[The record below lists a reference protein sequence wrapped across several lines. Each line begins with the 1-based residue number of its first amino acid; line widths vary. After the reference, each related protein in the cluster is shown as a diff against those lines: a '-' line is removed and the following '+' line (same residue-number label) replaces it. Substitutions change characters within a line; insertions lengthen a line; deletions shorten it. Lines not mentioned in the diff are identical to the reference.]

1 MKKDEKVNEIMFIE
15 RSMGNEIYEPLGN
28 LRKTHFSTDLT
39 PKLADQEVVVAG
51 WVSRVRKLGAMIF
64 MVLQDKYG
72 QVQVT
77 AKKGVVS
84 DELFEKMKSIGHQW
98 SVIIRGS
105 LKAFAKAPHG
115 VELIPIEI
123 RIMNSAVEQLPLD
136 MTGKTMSDLD
146 TRLNHRALDLRHP
159 RNLAIF
165 HIQSVLLEETRNFL
179 ISEHFTEIITPKI
192 IGSATE
198 GGTELFPIKYFD
210 RDAYL
215 SQSAQLYKER
225 LCSVYERVFE
235 IGPCFRAEKSFTNR
249 HLCEIYQI
257 DMEMGFADYT
267 DVLKMVERMVVH
279 VLTKIKERCSE
290 DLKKLNQWEK
300 FEIPELPL
308 PRYTYEDILKMLDEK
323 LGIKIEFGKDISTE
337 AYRKLDSLLPGYYFI
352 IKWPMESKPFY
363 IHYDPENPTLSH
375 GFDLQKGWLEL
386 ASGGTRVH
394 ERDLLE
400 KNLREKGLNPD
411 SFKSHLQAFEYGMPP
426 HAGLGMG
433 VARWLQIITGVD
445 QIKECVMYPRTPD
458 RLDP

>member
-1 MKKDEKVNEIMFIE
+1 MVNEV
-15 RSMGNEIYEPLGN
+15 YESLGD
-28 LRKTHFSTDLT
+28 LRKTHYSKDLN
-39 PKLADQEVVVAG
+39 PELAGQEVMVGG
-51 WVSRVRKLGAMIF
+51 WAFRVRKLGAMTF

-72 QVQVT
+72 QFQVT

-84 DELFEKMKSIGHQW
+84 DEIFEKMQTIGHQW
-98 SVIIRGS
+98 CLLIRGEV
-105 LKAFAKAPHG
+105 KAFAKAPQG
-115 VELIPIEI
+115 VELIPREI
-123 RIMNSAVEQLPLD
+123 TIMNSAVEQLPVD

-146 TRLNHRALDLRHP
+146 TRLNHRSLDLRHP

-165 HIQSVLLEETRNFL
+165 RIHSVLLQETRNFL
-179 ISEHFTEIITPKI
+179 ATNDFTEIITPKI
-192 IGSATE
+192 IASATE

-235 IGPCFRAEKSFTNR
+235 IGPCYRAEKSFTNR

-257 DMEMGFADYT
+257 DMEIGFADYR
-267 DVLKMVERMVVH
+267 DVLEVTEKMVVH
-279 VLTKIKERCSE
+279 VLTAIKNQCEE
-290 DLKKLNQWEK
+290 DLKILGKWDD
-300 FEIPELPL
+300 FEIPTLPL
-308 PRYTYEDILKMLDEK
+308 PRYTYEDILQMLKEK
-323 LGIKIEFGKDISTE
+323 TDLSIEFGEDISTE
-337 AYRKLDSLLPGYYFI
+337 AYRQLNDILPGYYYI

-363 IHYDPENPTLSH
+363 IHFDPSNPKLSE

-394 ERDLLE
+394 EFDLLK
-400 KNLREKGLNPD
+400 KNLEEKGLNPQD
-411 SFKSHLQAFEYGMPP
+411 FQSHLQAFEYGMPP
-426 HAGLGMG
+426 HAGLGLG

>member
-1 MKKDEKVNEIMFIE
+1 MENVV
-15 RSMGNEIYEPLGN
+15 YETLGD
-28 LRKTHFSTDLT
+28 LRKTHYSTDLT
-39 PKLADQEVVVAG
+39 SKLADQEVVVAG
-51 WVSRVRKLGAMIF
+51 WAFRVRKLGAMIF

-72 QVQVT
+72 QIQVT

-84 DELFEKMKSIGHQW
+84 DKIFEKMKSIGHQW
-98 SVIIRGS
+98 CVLIRGR
-105 LKAFAKAPHG
+105 LQAFAKAPHG
-115 VELIPIEI
+115 VELIPLEI

-136 MTGKTMSDLD
+136 MTGKSMSDLD
-146 TRLNHRALDLRHP
+146 TRLNHRSLDLRHP

-165 HIQSVLLEETRNFL
+165 RIHSVLLQETRNFL
-179 ISEHFTEIITPKI
+179 TSQNFTEIITPKI
-192 IGSATE
+192 IASATE

-210 RDAYL
+210 QDAYL

-235 IGPCFRAEKSFTNR
+235 IGPCYRAEKSFTNR

-267 DVLKMVERMVVH
+267 DVLNMVERMVVH
-279 VLTKIKERCSE
+279 VLTQIKKKCHE
-290 DLKKLNQWEK
+290 DLEILGQLEN
-300 FEIPELPL
+300 FEIPSLPL
-308 PRYTYEDILKMLDEK
+308 PRYTYEEILKMIEEK
-323 LGIKIEFGKDISTE
+323 LGIKIEFGEDISTE

-363 IHYDPENPTLSH
+363 IHYDPENPKLSH

-411 SFKSHLQAFEYGMPP
+411 NFKSHLQAFDYGMPP

-433 VARWLQIITGVD
+433 VARWLQIITGVE